1 MTNRRLL
8 AIDDDA
14 GFRGFLTDFLK
25 TTDLESVVT
34 GDADEFK
41 DAYARLDP
49 AYVLIDMVMPDIDG
63 FELLQWL
70 AEQGSKARILVITG
84 YNPTYAEMAATMGV
98 DRSLENISS
107 LTKPVGLA
115 ELRTA
120 LDVPEQSSGH
130 N

>member
-14 GFRGFLTDFLK
+14 GFRAFLTDFLD

-41 DAYARLDP
+41 EAYARLDP
-49 AYVLIDMVMPDIDG
+49 GYILIDMVMPEIDG

-84 YNPTYAEMAATMGV
+84 YNSAYAEMAETMGA
-98 DRSLENISS
+98 DRGLENITS

-120 LDVPEQSSGH
+120 LDVTQPDDH
-130 N
+130 

>member
-14 GFRGFLTDFLK
+14 GFRGFLTNFLN

-34 GDADEFK
+34 GDADAFK
-41 DAYARLDP
+41 AAYAGLYP
-49 AYVLIDMVMPDIDG
+49 GYIFIDIVMPDIDG
-63 FELLQWL
+63 LELLQWL
-70 AEQGSKARILVITG
+70 AEQGSKASILVITG

-98 DRSLENISS
+98 GRGLENITS
-107 LTKPVGLA
+107 LTKPISLA

-120 LDVPEQSSGH
+120 LDVRQPE